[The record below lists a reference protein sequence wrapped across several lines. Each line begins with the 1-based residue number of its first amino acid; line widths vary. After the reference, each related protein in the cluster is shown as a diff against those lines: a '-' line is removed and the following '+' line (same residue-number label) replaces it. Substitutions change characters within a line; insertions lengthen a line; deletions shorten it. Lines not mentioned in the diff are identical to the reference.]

1 MATIFDLTSIDQIKQ
16 IPVLQS
22 MGEVIEKFQLVKR
35 GVKNMSTENS
45 AIDFSV
51 CKHQDLYAAI
61 MSIKSLNSQLE
72 NLIYNIKGELN
83 RVEEKEQKVKTN
95 PGLVEVLNEGQ
106 FFIKEYVDL
115 AHEQIMLIE
124 ELLFRR

>member
-1 MATIFDLTSIDQIKQ
+1 
-16 IPVLQS
+16 
-22 MGEVIEKFQLVKR
+22 
-35 GVKNMSTENS
+35 MSTENS
-45 AIDFSV
+45 AIDLSV

-106 FFIKEYVDL
+106 FFIKEYVDR
-115 AHEQIMLIE
+115 AHDQIMMIE

>member
-1 MATIFDLTSIDQIKQ
+1 M
-16 IPVLQS
+16 
-22 MGEVIEKFQLVKR
+22 
-35 GVKNMSTENS
+35 
-45 AIDFSV
+45 
-51 CKHQDLYAAI
+51 
-61 MSIKSLNSQLE
+61 E

-106 FFIKEYVDL
+106 FFFKEYVDR
-115 AHEQIMLIE
+115 AHDQIMMIE